1 MNWDFWK
8 RRMRGGRERG
18 LARFTLP
25 TVVFEI
31 APGFVAGT
39 RLEGSGRQA
48 RRVRRVGVQQLE
60 PHSLEPHPGRP
71 NVANLEEV
79 RRAIREVAAV
89 TGDGTGRFGL
99 VVPDGAVRV
108 AVLSFETLPE
118 DVREAE
124 ALVRWR
130 MRDKL
135 PFAPEEARVS
145 YQVLSRELK
154 YVQVLAVAA
163 RSSVLAEYEAALEPI
178 NGGPAL
184 TLPATVAL
192 LPLLPD
198 EAAGG
203 CLLLHVCSQ
212 WVTAVLM
219 VKARPCFWRTRE
231 LDMAAAESPAKEVA
245 AEAARVLASARDHLE
260 TKLEQAWLCVRPP
273 ATGELVSA
281 VADAISHEVEVLP
294 PRAELDAALSA
305 EERRLFEYFG
315 APIAGLVLNPGQKA

>member
-1 MNWDFWK
+1 M
-8 RRMRGGRERG
+8 
-18 LARFTLP
+18 
-25 TVVFEI
+25 
-31 APGFVAGT
+31 
-39 RLEGSGRQA
+39 
-48 RRVRRVGVQQLE
+48 GVQQLE

-71 NVANLEEV
+71 NVANQEEV

-89 TGDGTGRFGL
+89 TGNGTGRFGL

-118 DVREAE
+118 DAREAE

-145 YQVLSRELK
+145 YQVLSRAPGHVE
-154 YVQVLAVAA
+154 VLAAAA
-163 RSSVLAEYEAALEPI
+163 RSSVLSEYEAALEPI
-178 NGGPAL
+178 NGGPVL
-184 TLPATVAL
+184 TLPATLAL

-198 EAAGG
+198 REAGG
-203 CLLLHVCSQ
+203 CLLLHVCSR

-231 LDMAAAESPAKEVA
+231 LDTAAVEDPAKAVSS
-245 AEAARVLASARDHLE
+245 EAARVLASARDHLKTE
-260 TKLEQAWLCVRPP
+260 LEQAWLCARPP
-273 ATGELVSA
+273 ATSELVSA
-281 VADAISHEVEVLP
+281 VADAISHQVEVLTP
-294 PRAELDAALSA
+294 HPELDAALSS

-315 APIAGLVLNPGQKA
+315 APIAGLVSNPG

>member
-1 MNWDFWK
+1 MRWDFWK
-8 RRMRGGRERG
+8 RRRRGGREHG

-31 APGFVAGT
+31 APRFVAGT
-39 RLEGSGRQA
+39 RLEGSGRQP
-48 RRVRRVGVQQLE
+48 RRVRRMGVQQLE
-60 PHSLEPHPGRP
+60 AHSLEPHPGRP
-71 NVANLEEV
+71 NVANQEEV
-79 RRAIREVAAV
+79 RRAIREVAEV
-89 TGDGTGRFGL
+89 TGNGTGRFGL
-99 VVPDGAVRV
+99 LVPDAAVRV

-118 DVREAE
+118 DAREAE

-145 YQVLSRELK
+145 YQVLARELK
-154 YVQVLAVAA
+154 YVEVLAVAA
-163 RSSVLAEYEAALEPI
+163 RGSVLAEYEAALEPV
-178 NGGPAL
+178 NGGPVL

-192 LPLLPD
+192 LPLLSD

-203 CLLLHVCSQ
+203 HLLLHVCSP

-219 VKARPCFWRTRE
+219 VKGRPCFWRTRE
-231 LDMAAAESPAKEVA
+231 LDAAAAENPAQEVA
-245 AEAARVLASARDHLE
+245 AEAARVLASARDNSE

-273 ATGELVSA
+273 ATSELVSA
-281 VADAISHEVEVLP
+281 VAEAISHEVEMLLP
-294 PRAELDAALSA
+294 HAELGAALSA

-315 APIAGLVLNPGQKA
+315 APVAGLVSNLGQKA

>member
-8 RRMRGGRERG
+8 RRIRGVRERG
-18 LARFTLP
+18 TARFTLP

-31 APGFVAGT
+31 APGFVAGA
-39 RLEGSGRQA
+39 RLEGSGHQA
-48 RRVRRVGVQQLE
+48 RRVRRMGVQQLE

-71 NVANLEEV
+71 NVANQEEV
-79 RRAIREVAAV
+79 RRAIREVAEV
-89 TGDGTGRFGL
+89 TGNGTGRFGL

-118 DVREAE
+118 DAREAE

-145 YQVLSRELK
+145 YQVLSRAPGHVE
-154 YVQVLAVAA
+154 VLAAAA
-163 RSSVLAEYEAALEPI
+163 RSSVLSEYEAALEPI
-178 NGGPAL
+178 NGGPVL
-184 TLPATVAL
+184 TLPATLAL

-198 EAAGG
+198 REAGG

-231 LDMAAAESPAKEVA
+231 LDTAAVEDPAKAVSS
-245 AEAARVLASARDHLE
+245 EAARVLASARDHLKTE
-260 TKLEQAWLCVRPP
+260 LEQAWLCARPP
-273 ATGELVSA
+273 ATSELVSA
-281 VADAISHEVEVLP
+281 VADAISHQVEVLT
-294 PRAELDAALSA
+294 PRPELDAVLSS

-315 APIAGLVLNPGQKA
+315 APIAGLVSNPG

>member
-1 MNWDFWK
+1 M
-8 RRMRGGRERG
+8 
-18 LARFTLP
+18 ARFTLP
-25 TVVFEI
+25 TLVFEI
-31 APGFVAGT
+31 APGFVAGA
-39 RLEGSGRQA
+39 RLEGSGHQA
-48 RRVRRVGVQQLE
+48 RRVRRMGVQQLE

-71 NVANLEEV
+71 NVANQEEV

-89 TGDGTGRFGL
+89 TGNGTGRFGL

-108 AVLSFETLPE
+108 AVLLFETLPE
-118 DVREAE
+118 DAREAE

-145 YQVLSRELK
+145 YQVLWRAPGHVE
-154 YVQVLAVAA
+154 VLAAAA
-163 RSSVLAEYEAALEPI
+163 RSSVLSEYEAALEPI

-184 TLPATVAL
+184 TLPATLAL

-198 EAAGG
+198 RAAGG
-203 CLLLHVCSQ
+203 HLLLHVCSR

-231 LDMAAAESPAKEVA
+231 LDTAVAEDPAKAVA
-245 AEAARVLASARDHLE
+245 SEAARVLASARDHLE

-273 ATGELVSA
+273 TTSELVSA
-281 VADAISHEVEVLP
+281 VADAISHEVELLT
-294 PRAELDAALSA
+294 PRPGLDAALSSG
-305 EERRLFEYFG
+305 ERRLFEYFG
-315 APIAGLVLNPGQKA
+315 APVAGLVSNPW

>member
-1 MNWDFWK
+1 M
-8 RRMRGGRERG
+8 
-18 LARFTLP
+18 ARFTLP

-31 APGFVAGT
+31 APGFVAGA

-48 RRVRRVGVQQLE
+48 RRVRCMGVQQLE

-71 NVANLEEV
+71 NVANQEEV

-89 TGDGTGRFGL
+89 TGNGTGRFGL

-118 DVREAE
+118 DAREAE

-145 YQVLSRELK
+145 YQVLSRAPGHVE
-154 YVQVLAVAA
+154 VLAAAA
-163 RSSVLAEYEAALEPI
+163 RSSVLSEYEAALEPI
-178 NGGPAL
+178 NGGPVL
-184 TLPATVAL
+184 TLPATLAL

-198 EAAGG
+198 REAGG
-203 CLLLHVCSQ
+203 CLLLHVCSR

-231 LDMAAAESPAKEVA
+231 LDTAAVEDPAKAVSS
-245 AEAARVLASARDHLE
+245 EAARVLASARDHLKTE
-260 TKLEQAWLCVRPP
+260 LEQAWLCARPP
-273 ATGELVSA
+273 ATSELVSA
-281 VADAISHEVEVLP
+281 VADAISHQVEVLTP
-294 PRAELDAALSA
+294 HPELDAALSS

-315 APIAGLVLNPGQKA
+315 APIAGLVSNPG